1 MPSLKFLHTADVHI
15 GAANGYLGHLASRRQ
30 RETVATFRRM
40 AQHCHTNSIPLM
52 LIAGDLFDS
61 NKIDTSLVSEVFGI
75 FSEYSSVKFVF
86 AAGNHDPLS
95 SDSPFLNEKLPENVF
110 VLSTE
115 NDCIFLEEL
124 SAKIYGCSF
133 KSVFE
138 GAFEGFNA
146 DITRDTFNI
155 AVLHGELLN
164 SSSDY
169 RFIDT
174 EKIEKSGMDYIALG
188 HVHLASP
195 VKKAGNTAYAYSGC
209 PEGQGFDELGEK
221 GAWEIQITDGVL
233 KSKFIPFAVR
243 QHLLCRVDISGA
255 VTTEMVISKVLNHLK
270 ENYGEDF
277 SNNLYKIELVG
288 KLPSDFTLQIHS
300 VLAGLSPLLFF
311 VKLKNSTEKEIDY
324 TLIAREHTLRGIF
337 VKKMLN
343 RIETA
348 KGAEVALLKKALV
361 LGLNAFE
368 NEVDYDEN

>member
-15 GAANGYLGHLASRRQ
+15 GAANGYLGHLAGRRQ
-30 RETVATFRRM
+30 KETVATFRRM
-40 AQHCHTNSIPLM
+40 AQHCETNSIPLM

-115 NDCIFLEEL
+115 NDCIFLEDL
-124 SAKIYGCSF
+124 NAKIYGRSF

-146 DITRDTFNI
+146 DIKKDTFNI

-169 RFIDT
+169 RFIDAA
-174 EKIEKSGMDYIALG
+174 KIEASGMDYVALG
-188 HVHLASP
+188 HVHLTSP
-195 VKKAGNTAYAYSGC
+195 VKKAGNTAYAYPGC

-221 GAWEIQITDGVL
+221 GAWEIQITNGVL

-255 VTTEMVISKVLNHLK
+255 VTTEMVISKVIRHLK

-277 SNNLYKIELVG
+277 SNNLYKIELIG
-288 KLPSDFTLQIHS
+288 KLPADFTLQIHS

-311 VKLKNSTEKEIDY
+311 VKLKNSTEKEFNY
-324 TLIAREHTLRGIF
+324 ALIAKEHTLRGIF
-337 VKKMLN
+337 VKKMLA
-343 RIETA
+343 RLDTA
-348 KGAEVALLKKALV
+348 KGHEVELLKKALT

-368 NEVDYDEN
+368 NEVDYDED

>member
-30 RETVATFRRM
+30 KETVATFRRM
-40 AQHCHTNSIPLM
+40 ALYCEQNAIPLM
-52 LIAGDLFDS
+52 VIAGDLFDS
-61 NKIDTSLVSEVFGI
+61 NKIDTSLISEVFGI

-86 AAGNHDPLS
+86 SAGNHDPLS
-95 SDSPFLNEKLPENVF
+95 SDSPFLNEKLPKNVF
-110 VLSTE
+110 VIS
-115 NDCIFLEEL
+115 NDEDFIFLEDL
-124 SAKIYGCSF
+124 NTKIYGRSF

-146 DITRDTFNI
+146 NVTKDTFNI

-174 EKIEKSGMDYIALG
+174 EKIENSGMDYIALG
-188 HVHLASP
+188 HVHSASP
-195 VKKAGNTAYAYSGC
+195 VKKAGNTAYAYCGC

-221 GAWEIQITDGVL
+221 GAYEIQITNGVL

-243 QHLLCRVDISGA
+243 QHILCRVDISGCL
-255 VTTEMVISKVLNHLK
+255 TTEMIISAVINHLK

-277 SNNLYKIELVG
+277 SNNLYKIELTG
-288 KLPSDFTLQIHS
+288 TLPADFSLRPQS
-300 VLAGLSPLLFF
+300 VLAGLSPLVFF
-311 VKLKNSTEKEIDY
+311 VKLKNSTEKEFDY
-324 TLIAREHTLRGIF
+324 TLIAKEHTLRGIF
-337 VKKMLN
+337 VRKILG
-343 RIETA
+343 RLDTA
-348 KGAEVALLKKALV
+348 KPQEVPLLKRALA

-368 NEVDYDEN
+368 GEVDYDEN